1 MERVIHKKN
10 RNIPNI
16 LMILVFLFVV
26 MSGRVMAQETLTLEE
41 CLERTLEGNH
51 ELEALRNRVE
61 AASARVDEAAA
72 GLKPKV
78 SLAGKY
84 LWAGEEQRLWPARY
98 DGERGIYDDE
108 FAEGTAILEIP
119 LSDGGKTRNMTKSER
134 KLQEAAEASL
144 ERLEER
150 LRYDVTRLFYL
161 ILAQKEAVS
170 ALETALESLRLH
182 EKDVLAMLEAGKAA
196 RVDALRVAAEA
207 ASAEEQLLTR
217 RHELESLKEDLLLV
231 MGEREKA
238 ENYDL
243 SGKFP
248 EVGTVPDEQDLTEKA
263 LRSRSDYISAL
274 RTIDAREYG
283 LRAAKAATNPEI
295 SLRGVHAYR
304 STGGGSNESRTDAEL
319 YVEFPLWDGGI
330 SSARARQ
337 AKSEKAAAEAE
348 ARGLATQIEYEI
360 SEALRAYD
368 VAERKTAVT
377 RTALESA
384 EEGLR
389 IEKLKFRAGKGT
401 TTDVLS
407 AHAAWLS
414 AMANLS
420 AARAETALADARIAF
435 VTGGRGNE

>member
-1 MERVIHKKN
+1 MKGMILKKTGK
-10 RNIPNI
+10 ITKV
-16 LMILVFLFVV
+16 LVFLAFLSAMVPTEA
-26 MSGRVMAQETLTLEE
+26 GAQEILTLGE
-41 CLERTLEGNH
+41 CIERALEGNH
-51 ELEALRNRVE
+51 ELEALKNRVE

-72 GLKPKV
+72 GLKPRFSV
-78 SLAGKY
+78 TGKY
-84 LWAGEEQRLWPARY
+84 LAAGEQQRLWPARY
-98 DGERGIYDDE
+98 DGERGVYDDE

-134 KLQEAAEASL
+134 KLHEAAEASL

-161 ILAQKEAVS
+161 ILAKKEAVS
-170 ALETALESLRLH
+170 ALETALESLKAY
-182 EKDVLAMLEAGKAA
+182 EKDVLSMLEAGKAA

-207 ASAEEQLLTR
+207 ASTEEALLTR
-217 RHELESLKEDLLLV
+217 RHELESLKENLLLV

-238 ENYDL
+238 ENCEIA
-243 SGKFP
+243 GEFP
-248 EVGTVPDEQDLTEKA
+248 EVGALPKEQDLAEKA
-263 LRSRSDYISAL
+263 LRSRSDYLAAL

-304 STGGGSNESRTDAEL
+304 STGSGQDESRTDAEL
-319 YVEFPLWDGGI
+319 YIEFPLFDGGV
-330 SSARARQ
+330 SDAKARQ

-348 ARGLATQIEYEI
+348 ARGLAAQIGYEV

-368 VAERKTAVT
+368 VAKQKAVLA

-384 EEGLR
+384 EEGFR

-420 AARAETALADARIAF
+420 AARAETALADARIVF
-435 VTGGRGNE
+435 VTGGRGDE